1 MINNYLSEKIIR
13 YLYLTYKEY
22 KNLPFLFNLNILIAS
37 GNGGYEN
44 KLIKEY
50 KNLPFLFNLNILIAS
65 GKGGNGICWETSKRN
80 SSDLRFN

>member
-37 GNGGYEN
+37 G
-44 KLIKEY
+44 
-50 KNLPFLFNLNILIAS
+50 
-65 GKGGNGICWETSKRN
+65 KGGNEIC
-80 SSDLRFN
+80 